1 MGGGEIMKP
10 GQKSVFIREETLARL
25 KNYCKTRPEGGQME
39 RVADIAINYYLDK
52 KEETK
57 QNVN

>member
-1 MGGGEIMKP
+1 MKP